1 MAADPGSGTY
11 LYAVAAE
18 EPGHAGRDEVPSRE
32 QAAPADAGALPRG
45 IADGEVRTI
54 GGAGLVAYV
63 STVPLD
69 QFGEEPLRRSMEDLD
84 WLEETARAH
93 HRVVEAVALRAPV
106 VPVRLVTVY
115 SEDAQVRTLLAERRD
130 DFTRALGRV
139 AGRQE
144 WGVKV
149 YASPGER
156 PGPEGEARGAEAGGA
171 EAGGRETRKE
181 AERPGTAYLKRRQ
194 QHMRSREEAWRQAG
208 ARAERVHGAL
218 SSIAVASRRHRAQ
231 DPQLSGRE
239 ESMVLN
245 GAYLVERDRGEEFAR
260 AVEELR
266 GDGGDI
272 QLTGP
277 WAPYSFI
284 TLDDDGVQDD
294 DGARREEV

>member
-18 EPGHAGRDEVPSRE
+18 ADPGRE
-32 QAAPADAGALPRG
+32 AALPQG
-45 IADGEVRTI
+45 VVGGEVRAI
-54 GGAGLVAYV
+54 GRAGLVAYV

-93 HRVVEAVALRAPV
+93 HGVVEAVAREAAV

-115 SEDAQVRTLLAERRD
+115 SGDAQVWALLEERHD
-130 DFTRALGRV
+130 DFARALARV

-149 YASPGER
+149 YAAPGEEAGER
-156 PGPEGEARGAEAGGA
+156 AAGEEPSGEGEGEGEGRGEGEGGK
-171 EAGGRETRKE
+171 TP
-181 AERPGTAYLKRRQ
+181 ERPGTAYLKRRQ
-194 QHMRSREEAWRQAG
+194 QQIRGREEAWRRAG
-208 ARAERVHGAL
+208 ARAEDIHGAL

-231 DPQLSGRE
+231 DPQLSGRP

-245 GAYLVERDRGEEFAR
+245 GAYLVDRERGEEFAR
-260 AVEELR
+260 AVERLR
-266 GDGGDI
+266 GPGGDV

-277 WAPYSFI
+277 WAPYSFAV
-284 TLDDDGVQDD
+284 LDDDG
-294 DGARREEV
+294 GLREGV

>member
-1 MAADPGSGTY
+1 MTADPGSGTY
-11 LYAVAAE
+11 LYAVAAG
-18 EPGHAGRDEVPSRE
+18 EPGHARRDDAPSRE
-32 QAAPADAGALPRG
+32 RAAPADAGALPRG

-115 SEDAQVRTLLAERRD
+115 SEDAQVRALLAERHD
-130 DFTRALGRV
+130 DFARALGRV

-156 PGPEGEARGAEAGGA
+156 PGPEGEAGA
-171 EAGGRETRKE
+171 RETRKE
-181 AERPGTAYLKRRQ
+181 TERPGTAYLKRRQ

-266 GDGGDI
+266 GDGDDI

-284 TLDDDGVQDD
+284 TLDDDG
-294 DGARREEV
+294 ARREEI